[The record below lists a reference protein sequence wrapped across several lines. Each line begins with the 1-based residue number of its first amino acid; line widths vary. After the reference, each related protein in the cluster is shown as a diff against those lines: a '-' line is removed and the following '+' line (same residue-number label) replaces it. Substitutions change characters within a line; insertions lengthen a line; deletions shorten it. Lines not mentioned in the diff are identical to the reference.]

1 MSYAHSKENQS
12 LYIIFSWLSLKFFD
26 LTLHLLFFP
35 LTGTVHCIL
44 PTIRLCSYNRS
55 YLICFYMDQGW
66 GCCISFGEWAEGSR
80 AWPASPCKDQRICR
94 CSSSKLQWLAMQS
107 SGGLLLSPRSGSGSG
122 RQRAGGGSLSS
133 SIFDISVDSIHDE
146 LLICVLFEWNL
157 LVMHRK
163 YCIKNIYFNMMLLM
177 I

>member
-1 MSYAHSKENQS
+1 MSCAHSKENQS
-12 LYIIFSWLSLKFFD
+12 LCIISSWLSSKFFD

-55 YLICFYMDQGW
+55 YLICFYMDQWW

-107 SGGLLLSPRSGSGSG
+107 SGGLLLSPRSGLGSG
-122 RQRAGGGSLSS
+122 RRRQP
-133 SIFDISVDSIHDE
+133 V
-146 LLICVLFEWNL
+146 V
-157 LVMHRK
+157 
-163 YCIKNIYFNMMLLM
+163 IYFWHKCWLYSWWTIDLCIIWMKPVGHAQKVLYKKYIFQYAVATDLK
-177 I
+177 

>member
-12 LYIIFSWLSLKFFD
+12 MCIISSWLSSKFFD
-26 LTLHLLFFP
+26 LSLHLLFFP
-35 LTGTVHCIL
+35 LTGTVHCVL
-44 PTIRLCSYNRS
+44 PTIRLCSYNQS
-55 YLICFYMDQGW
+55 YLICFYMDQWW

-107 SGGLLLSPRSGSGSG
+107 SGGLLLSPRSGLGSG

-133 SIFDISVDSIHDE
+133 SEARDGATFEHEVAQLIGAAMKE
-146 LLICVLFEWNL
+146 LRATHFQW
-157 LVMHRK
+157 
-163 YCIKNIYFNMMLLM
+163 
-177 I
+177 